1 MPTRLNEET
10 YAWMLMFLLITEI
23 GSSHKMNPVTVE
35 VVLRFRTSVPIQLDL
50 TKSIELIFA
59 GKVRGGLL

>member
-10 YAWMLMFLLITEI
+10 YAWELMFLLLAES
-23 GSSHKMNPVTVE
+23 GSSHKMNPITVE
-35 VVLRFRTSVPIQLDL
+35 VVLCFRTSVPIQLDV